1 MDDLQFLSISQDL
14 EAIDEKLGTVCGH
27 LQVLAEF
34 IGTRSKAGRGVQAGE
49 WKPPTPAAIAG
60 KADPVR
66 KRAGS

>member
-14 EAIDEKLGTVCGH
+14 EGINEKLGTVCGH

-34 IGTRSKAGRGVQAGE
+34 IGSRSKAGRGTQAGGR
-49 WKPPTPAAIAG
+49 KPPTPAAIAG
-60 KADPVR
+60 EAGPVR